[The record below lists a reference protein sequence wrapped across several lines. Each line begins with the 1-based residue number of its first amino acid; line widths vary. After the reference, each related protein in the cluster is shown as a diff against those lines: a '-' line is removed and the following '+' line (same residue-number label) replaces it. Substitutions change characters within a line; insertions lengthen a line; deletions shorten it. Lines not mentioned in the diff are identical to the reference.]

1 MPRYYVQV
9 RTTLEIVSQVEV
21 RAKDG
26 DHAEEKIQELLI
38 NDNKFEFS
46 WDSTSLYKAVK
57 QLNGSGLIEIDSEEE
72 DCNSEV
78 EGVEEI
84 DE

>member
-9 RTTLEIVSQVEV
+9 RTTFEIVSQVEV

-26 DHAEEKIQELLI
+26 DHAEEKIQDLI

-57 QLNGSGLIEIDSEEE
+57 QLNANGLIDIDSEEE